1 MGQAGFSAQKSRKLQ
16 ESVLVRAY
24 YCNYQHQTN
33 TNCAQTTLQV
43 ILPTDFVVGDIEV
56 DEHGPLPG
64 QALPGDDGENEN
76 ELGGANRETDATASE
91 NRRSSGQGVASAG
104 AELPGAGDGG
114 GGGGGGGS
122 EVLDIEPEDPAMGF
136 EYDGEVIGKTLILQ
150 MQPLTKTTFFRIQR
164 VTQRFSQI
172 QRLVKRFVPKRFE
185 WKKMMASPP
194 AATW

>member
-1 MGQAGFSAQKSRKLQ
+1 M
-16 ESVLVRAY
+16 
-24 YCNYQHQTN
+24 
-33 TNCAQTTLQV
+33 

-64 QALPGDDGENEN
+64 KTLPGDDGENEN

-150 MQPLTKTTFFRIQR
+150 MQPLTKTTFFRI
-164 VTQRFSQI
+164 
-172 QRLVKRFVPKRFE
+172 
-185 WKKMMASPP
+185 
-194 AATW
+194 